1 MADLHVVPV
10 GAREH
15 LAAEVALPAG
25 QRSGSD
31 RPGGADARRLPEE
44 IEEPPTPLA
53 DEPPDGVG
61 GLSPGPRR
69 TVLDLWHV
77 LVVAEAGGTTR

>member
-1 MADLHVVPV
+1 MGV
-10 GAREH
+10 REH
-15 LAAEVALPAG
+15 LGVGVELPAG

-53 DEPPDGVG
+53 EEPPDGVG
-61 GLSPGPRR
+61 GLSPGARR
-69 TVLDLWHV
+69 TVLDLWRV